1 MNHERRICMSWTT
14 SIAALL
20 TPVIAIATAIIA
32 YQQWRT
38 NQRIQETNEKRLKH
52 ERYDK
57 RFAVYDSA
65 RTFLRNIMI
74 NGEDVSDTMII
85 EYWSGINPS
94 RFLLNQEITAYLE
107 GLEREVAK
115 YQRERQAAELKRM
128 RTWAEEQVPILNN
141 MFYPYLHS
149 KD

>member
-1 MNHERRICMSWTT
+1 MSWTT

-141 MFYPYLHS
+141 MFYPYLHL